1 MTGGRF
7 RSVVIG
13 ATVFSLL
20 LSACEIEFTPDV
32 VPLEIGEAPPGSF
45 TDQVPEAEAQPEL
58 AFTSA
63 EAMALCGNDLAWGDG
78 AMGACLAP
86 GGDYYYIWRNPNE
99 IYFVPVNASDPD
111 QLGFLQAVIARTD
124 DVAEMQTGARDA
136 GVELTALGITV
147 IGFPIACVFAPLVGC
162 ILDGA
167 GVVVSGLMVANS
179 ADDFVQDLNNFYRHS
194 KQAEYYLCSMRGLS
208 DSQCRDLAGM
218 TSGDLEGSE

>member
-86 GGDYYYIWRNPNE
+86 GGDYYYIWSNPNE
-99 IYFVPVNASDPD
+99 VYFVPVNASDPD
-111 QLGFLQAVIARTD
+111 QLGFLQAVIARRDSMSRMQSGAKDAGEEVATLGVEVLGLPAACAFLTIFGCAL
-124 DVAEMQTGARDA
+124 DVAAILVTG
-136 GVELTALGITV
+136 VK
-147 IGFPIACVFAPLVGC
+147 
-162 ILDGA
+162 
-167 GVVVSGLMVANS
+167 VANS
-179 ADDFVQDLNNFYRHS
+179 GADFAEDFGSFDRHS
-194 KQAEYYLCSMRGLS
+194 RQSLYYLCMMRGLS
-208 DSQCRDLAGM
+208 DGQCRSQAGI
-218 TSGDLEGSE
+218 TSGDLEGAR

>member
-20 LSACEIEFTPDV
+20 LSACEIEFTSDV

-86 GGDYYYIWRNPNE
+86 GGDYYYIWSNPNE
-99 IYFVPVNASDPD
+99 VYFVPVNASDPD

-147 IGFPIACVFAPLVGC
+147 HRIPHCLRIRTTRGMHPGWGRSRRVGP
-162 ILDGA
+162 DGRQFSRRFR
-167 GVVVSGLMVANS
+167 SGLE
-179 ADDFVQDLNNFYRHS
+179 QL
-194 KQAEYYLCSMRGLS
+194 L
-208 DSQCRDLAGM
+208 
-218 TSGDLEGSE
+218 

>member
-1 MTGGRF
+1 MLCRL
-7 RSVVIG
+7 RSVRPRQ
-13 ATVFSLL
+13 ARSL
-20 LSACEIEFTPDV
+20 T
-32 VPLEIGEAPPGSF
+32 
-45 TDQVPEAEAQPEL
+45 
-58 AFTSA
+58 
-63 EAMALCGNDLAWGDG
+63 
-78 AMGACLAP
+78 
-86 GGDYYYIWRNPNE
+86 NE
-99 IYFVPVNASDPD
+99 VYFVPVNASDPD

-147 IGFPIACVFAPLVGC
+147 HRIPHCLRIRTTRGML
-162 ILDGA
+162 LDGA